1 MSVKKYKIAREFRK
15 GVAARIL
22 GQAINSKC
30 SKDFEAGYSWAGR
43 EDCFDILYD
52 ALNEYLVSV
61 GEKEIS
67 LIGIPEEIGGI
78 KT

>member
-22 GQAINSKC
+22 GQAIDSKC
-30 SKDFEAGYSWAGR
+30 SKDFEAGYGWASR
-43 EDCFDILYD
+43 DNCFDILYD

-61 GEKEIS
+61 GEEEIGMV
-67 LIGIPEEIGGI
+67 GIPEDVLRNE
-78 KT
+78 

>member
-22 GQAINSKC
+22 GQALDSKC
-30 SKDFEAGYSWAGR
+30 SKDFEAGYGWAGR
-43 EDCFDILYD
+43 DGFDILYD

-61 GEKEIS
+61 GEEEIGMV
-67 LIGIPEEIGGI
+67 GIPEDVFRNE
-78 KT
+78 